1 MSFALFCFLTFALR
15 YTETDVIPCSG
26 QSSKETAVKYVSH
39 LIDTTFIIQYILLSQ
54 VMFSVFG
61 LLNVYSSLFS
71 SGSGSSTLPDSRV
84 NLEFSKWSNDGEL
97 AKWMNSLITWGI
109 EENCMTMGSFIPLF
123 ICSLRESIYQQWRES
138 GLQHSWSPQNL
149 QKHGDRNVSLFNNSE
164 FIVNVCVTF
173 LSANP
178 HCLWFQKL

>member
-54 VMFSVFG
+54 VMFSVLG

-71 SGSGSSTLPDSRV
+71 SSSTLPDSRV

-178 HCLWFQKL
+178 HC